1 MRIPDKGVPEAG
13 ERRRQMLSSDEIEA
27 RERGTV
33 PHAAQEKILLV
44 EDDEAI
50 RDTLGSMLEDEGY
63 FVTTAENGRQAL
75 EALNSAPAPELIILD
90 LRMPIMDGWEF
101 RTLQKADP
109 LLAGIPVLAI
119 SADGSAKAEAIDAAG
134 YLHKPFSPEGVVD
147 EVGRILVE
155 AARQRLRGELDDS
168 EHTAALASVG
178 EEIRDPL
185 AEAISNVERAEAQVI
200 EFVDRTPGSGADL
213 ASVPMM
219 LTECRQALNRIRDLI
234 ERFDR

>member
-1 MRIPDKGVPEAG
+1 MRIPDKGVPETG
-13 ERRRQMLSSDEIEA
+13 ERRRQMLSSAEIES
-27 RERGTV
+27 RERRPV

-44 EDDEAI
+44 EDDQAI
-50 RDTLGSMLEDEGY
+50 RETLGTMLEDEGY
-63 FVTTAENGRQAL
+63 FVATAENGRQAL
-75 EALNSAPAPELIILD
+75 EALNSAFAPDLIILD

-155 AARQRLRGELDDS
+155 AARQRLRGELDDTA
-168 EHTAALASVG
+168 HAAALASVG

-185 AEAISNVERAEAQVI
+185 AEAIANVDRAAAQVLA
-200 EFVDRTPGSGADL
+200 FVDRAPGFGADL

-219 LTECRQALNRIRDLI
+219 LTECRLALNRIRDII
-234 ERFDR
+234 ERLDR